1 MLDVARYDRKSVRNT
16 LNTNSKF
23 KARIYKFLVRT
34 ELFYKQIKISLQ
46 SWLNFHKYS
55 IEIKAGNKMDVG
67 RTKGQ

>member
-1 MLDVARYDRKSVRNT
+1 MLDVARYDPKSVRNT
-16 LNTNSKF
+16 LNTNSNF
-23 KARIYKFLVRT
+23 KTRIYKFLVRT

>member
-1 MLDVARYDRKSVRNT
+1 MLDVARYDCKSVRNT
-16 LNTNSKF
+16 LKTNSKF
-23 KARIYKFLVRT
+23 KARIYEFLVRT

-46 SWLNFHKYS
+46 SWLSLHKYS